1 MCNERTEREN
11 QVYLAAQK
19 NSNPINRRNF
29 TLLAGGGISTALT
42 TACLGENGSTNGS
55 KINPKGQK
63 QTSLSAPASSAGLE
77 LQSQSVSVTTPDGEA
92 DCYFTHPK
100 TGAHPAVIIWPDV
113 MGLRAAYRQM
123 ADRLAALG
131 FAVLVINPYYRAVKG
146 EVFQVGDKFSDPAV
160 RNRILPYA
168 RALTR
173 QTTQTDG
180 RVLVDYLDAQSAV
193 DTSKK
198 IGTLGYCMGGSMTI
212 VSAAHI
218 PERIGAAASFHGGRL
233 ATDKPNSPH
242 HLLGQTQAGFLIA
255 IASNDDKAEP
265 EVKNI
270 LRKSFDAHNI
280 AAEVEVY
287 AGALH
292 GWCVP
297 GSPVYHEAQAERAWT
312 RMVHLLKTNLG

>member
-1 MCNERTEREN
+1 MCNERTERDN
-11 QVYLAAQK
+11 QAYLARPQTDQE
-19 NSNPINRRNF
+19 INRRNF
-29 TLLAGGGISTALT
+29 TLITGGGISAALLS
-42 TACLGENGSTNGS
+42 ACSGKQNSTPPS
-55 KINPKGQK
+55 EINPQS
-63 QTSLSAPASSAGLE
+63 QIDALSKLA
-77 LQSQSVSVTTPDGEA
+77 LQSQSVTVSTTDGDA